1 MARSNVVFSTLLIHI
16 HDPNEVTGYAQSTV
30 KSRLGKKT
38 FLVQD
43 RAPFPLISVI
53 VNDILSS
60 FLNINIVDLYPY
72 Y

>member
-16 HDPNEVTGYAQSTV
+16 HDPNEVTAYAQSTI

-43 RAPFPLISVI
+43 RAPTHLVNVI

>member
-1 MARSNVVFSTLLIHI
+1 MARSTVVFSTLLIHI
-16 HDPNEVTGYAQSTV
+16 HDPNEVTAYAQSTI

-38 FLVQD
+38 FLEQD
-43 RAPFPLISVI
+43 RAPSPLISVI

-60 FLNINIVDLYPY
+60 FLNINIVDLYSY

>member
-16 HDPNEVTGYAQSTV
+16 HDPNEVTAYAQSTI

-43 RAPFPLISVI
+43 RAHLP
-53 VNDILSS
+53 
-60 FLNINIVDLYPY
+60 
-72 Y
+72 